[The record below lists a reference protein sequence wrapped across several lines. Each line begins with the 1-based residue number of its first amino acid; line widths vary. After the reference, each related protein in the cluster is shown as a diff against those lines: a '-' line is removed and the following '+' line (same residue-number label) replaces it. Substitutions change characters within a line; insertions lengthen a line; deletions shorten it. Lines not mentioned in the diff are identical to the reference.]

1 MLIRVLVAAFTVV
14 FFGPAAV
21 WAQQATVF
29 GTVVDESKGVLPG
42 VTVTATETATG
53 RQVVS
58 ISSERGEYRLVG
70 LAPGRYRIATE
81 LAGFAPTVVPDIEL
95 LVGQTAE
102 IRFAMKLAT
111 LAENVTV
118 TGETPLVDTRQ
129 SQVAGNVDRRQ
140 MESLPISGRN
150 WMELSMQVK
159 GITANAISRSS
170 PGPAR
175 TTAFRL
181 NLDGQEI
188 TQDRVGG
195 FGQGGISRDAI
206 AEYQVITNMFDV
218 TMGRSVGIQVQAVT
232 RAGTNNLDGSLY
244 GYFRDDKFNAK
255 DHFVDRVLPYSNQQ
269 VGGTVGGPIVRDRMH
284 YFFSHEY
291 ERQPDTFIA
300 APAAFAPQTMEIP
313 LLDRQ
318 YYSMGRV
325 DYQFGAGDHVAARGN
340 YWKRDFDHAEAH
352 PSRVAERGNSSGFF
366 TVNWS
371 RVLRNNL
378 QQELKVG
385 HFRYRLWNYPN
396 EPSTIEYVFPGLTV
410 GSQWNWPSTGFQR
423 HVSTRYD
430 LTWNKGSHDLKLGT
444 DLQIKRDSGVWR
456 ARERGQMFFNRLPA
470 DVATRFP
477 LNSSPSAWD
486 LSGLDSS
493 VIRFDV
499 NFARDDDWTSN
510 VPRPAFALWLGDT
523 WKVNNQLTLN
533 LGVRYDVA
541 WREFNPPGVQETD
554 VIINNG
560 LFTENVG
567 YRNDIRDLNNVA
579 PRVGFAW
586 NVSGSNNLVIR
597 GGAGL
602 FHSIQGG
609 QLTYDAQLW
618 NGQKILVNSFPNDG
632 RPGFTLDPTRGVTAA
647 DVFAGRVPV
656 PPQAIQVFAHDY
668 EAPETW
674 QAMLGFQKQIS
685 EVFGFD
691 ADLVYNKGSHED
703 IVRDPNLFFDPAT
716 GLFKNPATAGRP
728 LPQFGEIRLKTS
740 TGYSD
745 YLALAS
751 QLTRRYRNNFQVSVA
766 HTLMFFKRDS
776 GVCNQGNCSLQLN
789 PFDLSADFA
798 RGSDFQRHTLNANG
812 LWRLPWDI
820 QLSGTFHYGSGTYS
834 DVTAPV
840 APLASGIPRRVRA
853 DLTVIPRDTFKE
865 DPWQSLSLRVAK
877 DIPLFG
883 DVRLTAMAEV
893 FNVYNYDRYIRNQ
906 IEGHSFYGQALRAG
920 NDPRTGQLAFRIAW

>member
-1 MLIRVLVAAFTVV
+1 MLIRILVAALTVI

-21 WAQQATVF
+21 LAQQAAVF
-29 GTVVDESKGVLPG
+29 GTVVDESKAVLPG
-42 VTVTATETATG
+42 VTVTATATDTG
-53 RQVVS
+53 RQIVAV
-58 ISSERGEYRLVG
+58 SSERGEYRLLG
-70 LAPGRYRIATE
+70 LAPGRYRIAAE
-81 LAGFAPTVVPDIEL
+81 LAGFAPTVIPDIEL

-118 TGETPLVDTRQ
+118 TGEAPLVDTRQ
-129 SQVAGNVDRRQ
+129 SHVAGNVDRRQ

-159 GITANAISRSS
+159 GITANTISRSS

-244 GYFRDDKFNAK
+244 GYFRDDKLNAK

-269 VGGTVGGPIVRDRMH
+269 VGGTIGGPIVKDRMH

-300 APAAFAPQTMEIP
+300 APAAFAPQTVGIP
-313 LLDRQ
+313 ILDRQ

-352 PSRVAERGNSSGFF
+352 TSRVAERGNSSGFF

-378 QQELKVG
+378 QQELKIG

-430 LTWNKGSHDLKLGT
+430 LTWNKGSHDLKIGT

-470 DVATRFP
+470 DVAARFP
-477 LNSSPSAWD
+477 LNSSPSDWN

-523 WKVNNQLTLN
+523 WKVNNRLTLN

-554 VIINNG
+554 VIIDNG

-586 NVSGSNNLVIR
+586 NVTGTNDLVIR

-632 RPGFTLDPTRGVTAA
+632 LPGFAVNPTRGVTAA

-668 EAPETW
+668 DAPETW
-674 QAMLGFQKQIS
+674 QAMLGFQKQLT

-691 ADLVYNKGSHED
+691 ADLVYNKGTNED
-703 IVRDPNLFFDPAT
+703 IVRDPNLFFDPVT

-728 LPQFGEIRLKTS
+728 LRQFGEIRLKTS

-789 PFDLSADFA
+789 PFDLSDDFA

-853 DLTVIPRDTFKE
+853 DLTVIPRNTFKE

-877 DIPLFG
+877 DISLFG
-883 DVRLTAMAEV
+883 DVKLTAMAEL
-893 FNVYNYDRYIRNQ
+893 FNVYNYDRYVRNQ
-906 IEGHSFYGQALRAG
+906 IEGHAFYGQSLRAG
-920 NDPRTGQLAFRIAW
+920 NDPRTGQLAFRLAW